1 MAQGLYALTL
11 VFIIVL
17 QLLSSDLHAQD
28 KAEFLPADQAF
39 QFSYRLTQ
47 RQFSQQGV
55 SQLQTGKQL
64 QLSWQIAPGYYLYEK
79 RLKITDQNKQGY
91 DFTLLTQPEE
101 KDDPNF
107 GLVKVFHDQLQ
118 LSLDLQTINGDKLT
132 VKYQGCSEN
141 GLCYPPKR
149 QTLSIQ
155 DLLQAQPDSLKSAG
169 IAPTVQDS
177 GSARSSVIDSSI
189 IDSSIESTNTQNL
202 AAFKP
207 EVSNKPINLEQD
219 AGAIASML
227 ASAEGYWVV
236 LTFLVLGLGLTFT
249 PCVLPMVPILAGIIA
264 GQGQRI
270 TVRKGI
276 GLSIAYVLGMSVTYT
291 LAGLLVGYFGA
302 KMNLQASLQSPT
314 ALIVFAGLFT
324 VLALSMFGFYEL
336 QLPGFLRDRLDRMG
350 QNSQGGQYLGVALM
364 GLISALVVSPCVSA
378 PLAGALVYISTTGD
392 AVLGGAS
399 LFALSLGMG
408 LPLILVG
415 AGGGSWLPKA
425 GRWMIEV
432 KAFFGVLLL
441 GVAISL
447 LSRLIPGSI
456 TLLLW
461 ALLLIVYAMHL
472 GSFGQSEVLSS
483 WGRAR
488 RGLSVAMLVYG
499 ISLMLSGLAG
509 QDDPLQP
516 LAFAASGKV
525 GGNGAVG
532 GYLKEYGLAE
542 RNLAENGLMGNELT
556 EKTLFSRYDS
566 VPQLQQALQQASL
579 QNKPVVID
587 LYADWCASCKTM
599 EKNVFNQ
606 PEILALAEQAVFLQ
620 LDITDNS
627 DEQID
632 FLQQHGL
639 FGPPSL
645 LFYQSNGRELSTA
658 RVQGELG
665 PEQFVQQLQKIL

>member
-1 MAQGLYALTL
+1 MTQGLYALTMI
-11 VFIIVL
+11 FIIVL
-17 QLLSSDLHAQD
+17 QLLGSDLHAQD
-28 KAEFLPADQAF
+28 NTEFLPVDQAF
-39 QFSYRLTQ
+39 QFSQQLTQ
-47 RQFSQQGV
+47 QQLTQQQLSQQQFGQQE
-55 SQLQTGKQL
+55 SGLGRAGKQL
-64 QLSWQIAPGYYLYEK
+64 QLTWRIAPGYYLYEE
-79 RLKITDQNKQGY
+79 RLKITGQNKQSY
-91 DFTLLTQPEE
+91 DFTLLTQPEV

-107 GLVKVFHDQLQ
+107 GLVKVFHNQLQ
-118 LSLDLQTINGDKLT
+118 LSLDLQRVTGDKLT

-149 QTLSIQ
+149 QQISLK
-155 DLLQAQPDSLKSAG
+155 DLQQVQPGSLKSAG
-169 IAPTVQDS
+169 LAPS
-177 GSARSSVIDSSI
+177 GSMPNFTQTTAPQPQ
-189 IDSSIESTNTQNL
+189 TMNNT
-202 AAFKP
+202 
-207 EVSNKPINLEQD
+207 VGLEQD
-219 AGAIASML
+219 AGAIASLL
-227 ASAEGYWVV
+227 ANAEGYWVV

-264 GQGQRI
+264 GQGAQI

-276 GLSIAYVLGMSVTYT
+276 GLSSAYVLGMSVTYT

-302 KMNLQASLQSPT
+302 KMNLQASLQSLA

-336 QLPGFLRDRLDRMG
+336 QLPAFLRDRLDRMG
-350 QNSQGGQYLGVALM
+350 QNSKGGQYIGVALM

-415 AGGGSWLPKA
+415 AGGGRWLPKA
-425 GRWMIEV
+425 GSWMIEV

-447 LSRLIPGSI
+447 LSRLIPGSV

-461 ALLLIVYAMHL
+461 SLLLIVYAMHL
-472 GSFGQSEVLSS
+472 GSFGQSDALSS
-483 WGRAR
+483 WGRTR

-516 LAFAASGKV
+516 LAFAANGKTLISGST
-525 GGNGAVG
+525 GTYA
-532 GYLKEYGLAE
+532 AE
-542 RNLAENGLMGNELT
+542 SRSPERA
-556 EKTLFSRYDS
+556 LFSRYDS
-566 VPQLQQALQQASL
+566 VTQLQQALQQASL
-579 QNKPVVID
+579 QDKPVVVD

-599 EKNVFNQ
+599 EKTVFNQ
-606 PEILALAEQAVFLQ
+606 PEVQALTDQAVFLQ
-620 LDITDNS
+620 LDITDNR
-627 DEQID
+627 DDQVN

-645 LFYQSNGRELSTA
+645 LFYQRNGQELSAA

-665 PEQFVQQLQKIL
+665 PQQFVQQIKKVL